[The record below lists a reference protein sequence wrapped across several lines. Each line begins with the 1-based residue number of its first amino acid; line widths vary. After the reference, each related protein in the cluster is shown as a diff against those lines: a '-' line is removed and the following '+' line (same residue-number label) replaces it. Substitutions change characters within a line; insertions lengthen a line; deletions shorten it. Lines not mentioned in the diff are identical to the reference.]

1 MSARQVRED
10 PTRVPDNDDLLLRR
24 SLLSSIEVV
33 RHTISVLPDSNDAI
47 SVHRLAPE
55 CFLVI
60 FPTQQTRDV
69 ASMTSRTPP
78 SPVAMEEVDA
88 CIEPMAFE
96 AQLPPRPSASVPSQ
110 DPMLIEARAPSLMK
124 ITAHVSPRLLT
135 AATTPL
141 KTYRRRPRCDAARPL
156 ADAALHPLHSTPAV
170 DPSPP
175 PVSQELE
182 AKRQALPSRDEF
194 GMSCETDPLEPVAE
208 LVPDSASDPPRPLR
222 RTGQDQV
229 ATPSK
234 RGRFQPNDD
243 LEAAKANIATFP
255 ASVRQE
261 LQVPLATLQ
270 AAPSPSSTSATR
282 RSSRLAKLST
292 NSTVRASK
300 KGEVLLMR
308 KLDKLSTRPTE
319 DLEASAADATTTNWG
334 LAAVFAGP
342 ESVDK
347 EYFAAFRD
355 LFPPARALSDAD
367 LMSAVRQVNNV
378 SYVC

>member
-1 MSARQVRED
+1 
-10 PTRVPDNDDLLLRR
+10 
-24 SLLSSIEVV
+24 
-33 RHTISVLPDSNDAI
+33 
-47 SVHRLAPE
+47 
-55 CFLVI
+55 
-60 FPTQQTRDV
+60 
-69 ASMTSRTPP
+69 
-78 SPVAMEEVDA
+78 
-88 CIEPMAFE
+88 
-96 AQLPPRPSASVPSQ
+96 
-110 DPMLIEARAPSLMK
+110 
-124 ITAHVSPRLLT
+124 
-135 AATTPL
+135 
-141 KTYRRRPRCDAARPL
+141 
-156 ADAALHPLHSTPAV
+156 
-170 DPSPP
+170 
-175 PVSQELE
+175 
-182 AKRQALPSRDEF
+182 
-194 GMSCETDPLEPVAE
+194 MSCETDPLEPVAE